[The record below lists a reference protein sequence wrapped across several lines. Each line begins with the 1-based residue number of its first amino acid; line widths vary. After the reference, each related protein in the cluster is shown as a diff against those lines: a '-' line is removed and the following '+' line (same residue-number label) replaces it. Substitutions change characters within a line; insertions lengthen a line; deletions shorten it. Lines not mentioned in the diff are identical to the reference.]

1 MYFYHRNWQML
12 QTEAFLHVLH
22 PLPQEIRLTST
33 PLGFVSAKQHAWG
46 HTAGMGGSWTFT
58 HRCLTSKPELLTISL
73 YCESTKPGFQR
84 LSPPVTGGGGI
95 EAASLGLKPRTVAEI
110 PVSRGSTPGCISQ
123 TILCSNA
130 QASFLFLSFPITL
143 ATQDLCCCSHG
154 PNAFPQVNAELAPS
168 RPPWPCSSLTNPSK
182 IAPPRSLFTSCSLCS

>member
-1 MYFYHRNWQML
+1 MSCTLYPRRSDL
-12 QTEAFLHVLH
+12 PAH
-22 PLPQEIRLTST
+22 PWASYQQSSLRGDTQQGWE
-33 PLGFVSAKQHAWG
+33 G
-46 HTAGMGGSWTFT
+46 AGTFT

-95 EAASLGLKPRTVAEI
+95 EAASLGLKPRMVAEI

-123 TILCSNA
+123 TSLCSNA

-143 ATQDLCCCSHG
+143 ATQDLFCCSHG